1 MSFRTINVV
10 SAESAGDYRL
20 NIEFDDGVKQLV
32 DFQPFLAHSRHP
44 EIRAWLQPEKFAAF
58 RIEFGELVWGDYEL
72 CFPVIDLYQNR
83 ITGELILRE
92 AA

>member
-1 MSFRTINVV
+1 MSIRVINVV
-10 SAESAGDYRL
+10 KVDAVGDCRL
-20 NIEFDDGVKQLV
+20 SIEFDDGFKQTV
-32 DFQPFLAHSRHP
+32 DFQPFLVHSRHP
-44 EIRAWLQPEKFAAF
+44 EIRAWLQPEKFTAF